1 MLSALF
7 LLGGE
12 MIHNFATALLIG
24 IFVGTYSS
32 IYIAA
37 NILLAMNIT
46 REDLV
51 LPPKES
57 AALVDPL
64 P

>member
-1 MLSALF
+1 
-7 LLGGE
+7 